1 MAAEGCCVGV
11 VMRAAWPRTP
21 GFLVCALL
29 LVVSLGGT
37 SEARRHDAPP
47 ATGLK
52 NLAYAK
58 PPPDF
63 SFDLGTGPERL
74 RDLVGKPVVINFWAT
89 WCKPCRDELDAFAK
103 LHERYGPAV
112 TLLTIA
118 SQPRGVASSFLQ
130 QHNLSDALPLFEDD
144 QRLVSEAYSIGD
156 LPATIVLKRDGTVA
170 SVMIGQVRWEDLETA
185 VDAVL

>member
-21 GFLVCALL
+21 RFLVCALL
-29 LVVSLGGT
+29 LAVSLGGT

-52 NLAYAK
+52 NVAYAK
-58 PPPDF
+58 PAPDF

-144 QRLVSEAYSIGD
+144 QRLVSGGHSARERPG
-156 LPATIVLKRDGTVA
+156 A
-170 SVMIGQVRWEDLETA
+170 SAL
-185 VDAVL
+185 

>member
-1 MAAEGCCVGV
+1 
-11 VMRAAWPRTP
+11 MRAAWPRTP

-29 LVVSLGGT
+29 LVASLDGT
-37 SEARRHDAPP
+37 SEARRHDAPS

-52 NLAYAK
+52 NVAYAK

-63 SFDLGTGPERL
+63 AFDLGTGPERL

-103 LHERYGPAV
+103 LHETYGPAV

-130 QHNLSDALPLFEDD
+130 QHHLSDALPLFEDD
-144 QRLVSEAYSIGD
+144 QRAISDAYSIAD

-170 SVMIGQVRWEDLETA
+170 RVMIGLVRWEDLKTA